1 MSLIQEINEFS
12 KNKLKR
18 KEDLELILNAASND
32 KKLFADLIFDAKYI
46 MGLQRVLKQ
55 NTTNNEEAKF
65 KVQQDYSSNLMKII
79 EQLKIVANN
88 FQQKDKFF
96 FEQNYLQLN
105 HSSLNNLNG
114 LLSDLEWVK
123 MYINDLKHRQ
133 DKN

>member
-32 KKLFADLIFDAKYI
+32 KKLFADLIFNAKYV

-55 NTTNNEEAKF
+55 NTTNNEDAKF

-105 HSSLNNLNG
+105 HSSLNNLNE